1 MDHPAIL
8 KWMWGALG
16 IYWIIAAR
24 GTKKTEVSE
33 SVWFR
38 VLRLGILGITF
49 VLLLSPWLRVVWL
62 GRRFVPETAI
72 GRGVG
77 LALTAAGLLLCVWAR
92 RTLGK
97 FWSDEVALK
106 VDHQL
111 IRRGPYA
118 HLRHPIYSGVLLA
131 VAGTAVAIGEWRG
144 VVALALL
151 GANYFVKAKREDR
164 ILASRFGESFAE
176 YKRQAGF
183 LLPRWG
189 SGLQKSEVRLQK

>member
-1 MDHPAIL
+1 MIDSPAIL
-8 KWMWGALG
+8 KWMWGAFG
-16 IYWIIAAR
+16 VYWLVAAR
-24 GTKKTEVSE
+24 GTKQTEVSE

-38 VLRLGILGITF
+38 ILRLWILLITF
-49 VLLLSPWLRVVWL
+49 VLLLSPCLRMGWL
-62 GRRFVPETAI
+62 GRRFAPETAI
-72 GRGVG
+72 GRGAG
-77 LALTAAGLLLCVWAR
+77 LALTVAGLLLCIWAR
-92 RTLGK
+92 RTLGDY
-97 FWSDEVALK
+97 WSDKVALK

-131 VAGTAVAIGEWRG
+131 VGGTALAIGEWRG
-144 VVALALL
+144 VIALALL

-183 LLPRWG
+183 LMPRW
-189 SGLQKSEVRLQK
+189 